1 MSLLLFLIPFVGPL
15 ILLLLLCKKGQQ
27 QDNQYGS
34 ALKHIVIDAR
44 LASIMKVFPMSSSLT
59 TRVLIVV
66 NELYYVYLD
75 FFLRTMGPE
84 NEVFPSGWFT
94 NAIVGE
100 GMVEAKPMKRYISLI
115 EENGAW
121 HIEGFYKH
129 LPDDDK

>member
-15 ILLLLLCKKGQQ
+15 ILLLLLCQKGQQ

-44 LASIMKVFPMSSSLT
+44 LASIMKVAPTSSSLT

-66 NELYYVYLD
+66 LVTILCV
-75 FFLRTMGPE
+75 FGFSLRTMGPE

-121 HIEGFYKH
+121 HIEAFYKH